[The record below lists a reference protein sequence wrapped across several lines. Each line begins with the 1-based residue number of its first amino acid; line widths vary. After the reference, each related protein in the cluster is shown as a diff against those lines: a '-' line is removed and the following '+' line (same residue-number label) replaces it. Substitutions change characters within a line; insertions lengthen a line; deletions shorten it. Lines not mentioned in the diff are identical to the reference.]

1 MNQSGITPKGNRVL
15 VLPDEI
21 DEKVSEGG
29 IFIPQQVRDQHAMSQ
44 TTGVFIAA
52 GPDAWTHSIQIKY
65 RMIDGAWKPAEKTV
79 TGYSEPFAKPG
90 ERVVFAKFGGLDVKG
105 VDGKKYRILNDED
118 ITTGATE
125 EVEFTDLKS
134 RKALGASHV

>member
-21 DEKVSEGG
+21 DEKVTEGG
-29 IFIPQQVRDQHAMSQ
+29 IYIPEQVRQQHAMSQ
-44 TTGVFIAA
+44 TTGVFIEA
-52 GPDAWTHSIQIKY
+52 GPDAWTHSTQIRY
-65 RMIDGAWKPAEKTV
+65 RRSHGNWMAVEKTV
-79 TGYSEPFAKPG
+79 IGYSEPFAKPG

-105 VDGKKYRILNDED
+105 ADGKKYRILNDED

-134 RKALGASHV
+134 RKALGK